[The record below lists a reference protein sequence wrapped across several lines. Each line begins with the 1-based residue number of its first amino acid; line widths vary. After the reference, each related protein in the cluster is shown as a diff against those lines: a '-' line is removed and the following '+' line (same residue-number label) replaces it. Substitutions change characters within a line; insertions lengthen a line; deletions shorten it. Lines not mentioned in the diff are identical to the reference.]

1 MLHMGRRAVAMI
13 GVVVLAAVACGG
25 RVIDEPDP
33 DPTGQSVPP
42 SSTSTAK
49 SPTGPTGSKG
59 SDDFVGSSTTLPE
72 CKLGSPP
79 ASGTPC
85 DFTTGDLCYETKI
98 KACACACPRRTGT
111 VCSSGFPNSLGR
123 VVVSCS

>member
-1 MLHMGRRAVAMI
+1 MI

-33 DPTGQSVPP
+33 DPTGQSEPP
-42 SSTSTAK
+42 ASTSTAK
-49 SPTGPTGSKG
+49 SPTPSKG
-59 SDDFVGSSTTLPE
+59 SDDLVGGSTALPE
-72 CKLGSPP
+72 CKPGSAP
-79 ASGTPC
+79 ASGDPC
-85 DFTTGDLCYETKI
+85 DCTTGGLCYPTKI
-98 KACACACPRRTGT
+98 KACACACPRKTGT